1 MPTSPTDR
9 PRRAAAVAGALLAAG
24 TAAGMA
30 LAVGT
35 AAADVPGRC
44 ATNVNVRAEPDITST
59 IVNRCQAGTA
69 VQVGE
74 ERNGFVWLPALR
86 GWAAKDYVAVDGAA
100 ATPASAPTAV
110 EPVPTAPA
118 DADVPADVPADGTT
132 VTPPQQEVV
141 VDGVER
147 TPTDSDDARGIATR
161 SAGTAA
167 DG

>member
-1 MPTSPTDR
+1 
-9 PRRAAAVAGALLAAG
+9 
-24 TAAGMA
+24 MA

-74 ERNGFVWLPALR
+74 ERNGFVRLPELG
-86 GWAAKDYVAVDGAA
+86 GWAAEDYVAVDAVAPTTTPVPAPAGDAP
-100 ATPASAPTAV
+100 ATPAADTAA
-110 EPVPTAPA
+110 TA
-118 DADVPADVPADGTT
+118 DEGTT
-132 VTPPQQEVV
+132 GGGTVVTPPRQEVV
-141 VDGVER
+141 VNGVDR
-147 TPTDSDDARGIATR
+147 TPTDSDDARGIAAR
-161 SAGTAA
+161 SSRTTT